1 MCKGRQFKLVD
12 AFEDSFVR
20 AASGIGGDDYAK
32 VARSL
37 ARSED
42 ATDRDL
48 SNSTDIGLN
57 KVRRV
62 LYDLW
67 GRCLIKGVR
76 VVDQQTGC
84 FVYRWRTRR
93 NPEMLN

>member
-1 MCKGRQFKLVD
+1 MVD

-20 AASGIGGDDYAK
+20 AASMIGGDDYAK

-37 ARSED
+37 LRVED
-42 ATDRDL
+42 VTDMDL
-48 SNSTDIGLN
+48 SSSTDLELN

-67 GRCLIKGVR
+67 GRCLIKGFR
-76 VVDQQTGC
+76 VKDERAGR

-93 NPEMLN
+93 NLEMLN

>member
-1 MCKGRQFKLVD
+1 MCKGRQFRLVD
-12 AFEDSFVR
+12 IFEDSFVR
-20 AASGIGGDDYAK
+20 AASRIGGDDYAR

-42 ATDRDL
+42 PTDRDL

-67 GRCLIKGVR
+67 GRCLIKGFR
-76 VVDQQTGC
+76 VEDERAGR

-93 NPEMLN
+93 TSEMLN

>member
-1 MCKGRQFKLVD
+1 MVD
-12 AFEDSFVR
+12 VFEDSFVR

-37 ARSED
+37 LRAED
-42 ATDRDL
+42 VTDREL
-48 SNSTDIGLN
+48 SSSTDLGLN

-67 GRCLIKGVR
+67 GRCLIKGFR
-76 VVDQQTGC
+76 VEDERKGR
-84 FVYRWRTRR
+84 FVYIWRTRR
-93 NPEMLN
+93 TSEMLN

>member
-1 MCKGRQFKLVD
+1 MVD

>member
-1 MCKGRQFKLVD
+1 MCKGRQFRLVD

-20 AASGIGGDDYAK
+20 AASMIGGDDYAK

-42 ATDRDL
+42 PTDRDL

-67 GRCLIKGVR
+67 RRCLIKVSESGII
-76 VVDQQTGC
+76 
-84 FVYRWRTRR
+84 RWDALSTSGEPEETRR
-93 NPEMLN
+93 C

>member
-1 MCKGRQFKLVD
+1 MCKGSQFKLVD

-20 AASGIGGDDYAK
+20 AASRIGGDDYAK

-37 ARSED
+37 ARTED
-42 ATDRDL
+42 VTDREL
-48 SNSTDIGLN
+48 SSSTDIGLN

-67 GRCLIKGVR
+67 GRCLIKGIR
-76 VVDQQTGC
+76 VKDHQVGC
-84 FVYRWRTRR
+84 FVYIWRTRR
-93 NPEMLN
+93 NSEMLN

>member
-1 MCKGRQFKLVD
+1 MVD

-20 AASGIGGDDYAK
+20 TASMIGGDDYVK

-37 ARSED
+37 LRVED
-42 ATDRDL
+42 VTDMEL
-48 SNSTDIGLN
+48 SSSTDIELN

-67 GRCLIKGVR
+67 RRCLIKGFR
-76 VVDQQTGC
+76 VEDERAGR

-93 NPEMLN
+93 NLEMLN

>member
-1 MCKGRQFKLVD
+1 MVD

-20 AASGIGGDDYAK
+20 TASMIGGDDYAK

-37 ARSED
+37 LRAED
-42 ATDRDL
+42 VTDMDL
-48 SNSTDIGLN
+48 SSSTDIGLN

-67 GRCLIKGVR
+67 GRCLIKGFR
-76 VVDQQTGC
+76 VEDEITGR

-93 NPEMLN
+93 TLEMLN

>member
-1 MCKGRQFKLVD
+1 MVD
-12 AFEDSFVR
+12 IFEDSFVR